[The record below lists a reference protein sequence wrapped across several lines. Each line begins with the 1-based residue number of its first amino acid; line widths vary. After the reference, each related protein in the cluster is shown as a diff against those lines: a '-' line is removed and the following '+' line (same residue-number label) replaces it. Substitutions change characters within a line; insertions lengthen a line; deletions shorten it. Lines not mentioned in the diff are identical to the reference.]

1 MKMSFLSSEYVV
13 LALIQAKE
21 QIFHEDFI
29 TMSEFI
35 RFSYFLQQ
43 EFNNRKL
50 EITVTSNSLSKEDFH
65 IINSIIVKSDSCCY
79 NLNILPIEML
89 DVLCDTDLIVNFF
102 TQSENE
108 KIKTLE
114 TVKEKNKKLLKKF
127 YN

>member
-1 MKMSFLSSEYVV
+1 MSFLSSEYVA

-50 EITVTSNSLSKEDFH
+50 AITVTSNSLSKEDFH
-65 IINSIIVKSDSCCY
+65 IINSIIVKLDECCY

-89 DVLCDTDLIVNFF
+89 DVLCDTNLIVNFF
-102 TQSENE
+102 TQMENE